1 MSTLFAET
9 HEDTA
14 AGRATRLL
22 AGVAEVVERHV
33 GSRMDDETRIQC
45 LIDLHRIERDDLT
58 EDLRSLCDELRAY
71 FGIE

>member
-1 MSTLFAET
+1 MTRLFAET
-9 HEDTA
+9 YEDTA

-22 AGVAEVVERHV
+22 AGVAEVVERHL

-45 LIDLHRIERDDLT
+45 LIDLHRIERDDLP
-58 EDLRSLCDELRAY
+58 EEMHSLFGQLRAY